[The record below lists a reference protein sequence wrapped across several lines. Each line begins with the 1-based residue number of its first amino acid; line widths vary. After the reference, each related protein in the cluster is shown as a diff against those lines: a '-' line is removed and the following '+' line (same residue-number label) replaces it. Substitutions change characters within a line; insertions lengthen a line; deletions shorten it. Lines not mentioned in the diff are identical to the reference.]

1 MYNSQ
6 RKQRGASAIG
16 IIIILAIIG
25 VGAYVGFQYLPL
37 YIEAGTV
44 DSILTSIENTD
55 KEKPVTSVQQI
66 RGMIGKQLNM
76 NQMDDLAN
84 SFKVTQD
91 EEIFIVNVNY
101 ERELNLI
108 YEKKLIITDKTLTL
122 E

>member
-25 VGAYVGFQYLPL
+25 VGAYIGFQYLPL

-55 KEKPVTSVQQI
+55 KEKPVTSAQQI
-66 RGMIGKQLNM
+66 RGMIEKQLNM

>member
-25 VGAYVGFQYLPL
+25 VGAYIGFQYLPL

-44 DSILTSIENTD
+44 DSILTSIENKD
-55 KEKPVTSVQQI
+55 REKPVTSAQQI
-66 RGMIGKQLNM
+66 RGMIEKQLNM
-76 NQMDDLAN
+76 NQMEDLAD

-91 EEIFIVNVNY
+91 EEIFIVKVNY

>member
-1 MYNSQ
+1 MYNNQ

-25 VGAYVGFQYLPL
+25 VGAYIGFQYLPL

>member
-1 MYNSQ
+1 MYNNQ

-25 VGAYVGFQYLPL
+25 VGAYIGFQYLPL

-44 DSILTSIENTD
+44 DSILTSIENNYR
-55 KEKPVTSVQQI
+55 EKPVTSAQQI
-66 RGMIGKQLNM
+66 RGMIEKQLNM
-76 NQMDDLAN
+76 NQMEDLAD

>member
-16 IIIILAIIG
+16 IIITLAIIG
-25 VGAYVGFQYLPL
+25 IGAYIGFQYLPL

-44 DSILTSIENTD
+44 DSILTSIENAD
-55 KEKPVTSVQQI
+55 KEKPVTSAQQI
-66 RGMIGKQLNM
+66 RVMIEKQLDM
-76 NQMDDLAN
+76 NQMEDLAD

>member
-16 IIIILAIIG
+16 IIITLAIIG
-25 VGAYVGFQYLPL
+25 IGAYIGFQYLPL

-44 DSILTSIENTD
+44 DSILTSIENAD

-66 RGMIGKQLNM
+66 RGMIEKQLNM
-76 NQMDDLAN
+76 NQMEELAD

-91 EEIFIVNVNY
+91 EEIFIVKVHY
-101 ERELNLI
+101 ERVLNLI

>member
-16 IIIILAIIG
+16 IIITLAIIG
-25 VGAYVGFQYLPL
+25 VGAYIGFQYLPL

-44 DSILTSIENTD
+44 DSILTSIENND
-55 KEKPVTSVQQI
+55 REKPVTSAQQI
-66 RGMIGKQLNM
+66 RGMIEKQLNM
-76 NQMDDLAN
+76 NQMEDLAD

-101 ERELNLI
+101 DRELNLI

>member
-25 VGAYVGFQYLPL
+25 VGAYIGFQYLPL

-55 KEKPVTSVQQI
+55 KEKPVTSAQQI
-66 RGMIGKQLNM
+66 RSMIEKQLNM
-76 NQMDDLAN
+76 NQMEDLAN

>member
-25 VGAYVGFQYLPL
+25 VGAYIGFQYLPL

-66 RGMIGKQLNM
+66 RGMIEKQLNM

>member
-16 IIIILAIIG
+16 IIITLAIIG
-25 VGAYVGFQYLPL
+25 VGAYIGFQYLPL

-44 DSILTSIENTD
+44 DSILTSIENND
-55 KEKPVTSVQQI
+55 REKPVTSAQQI
-66 RGMIGKQLNM
+66 RGMIEKQLNM
-76 NQMDDLAN
+76 NQMEDLAD

-91 EEIFIVNVNY
+91 EEIFIVKVNY

>member
-16 IIIILAIIG
+16 IIITLAIIG
-25 VGAYVGFQYLPL
+25 IGAYIGFQYLPL

-44 DSILTSIENTD
+44 DSILTSIENAD

-66 RGMIGKQLNM
+66 RGMIEKQLNM
-76 NQMDDLAN
+76 NQMEELAD

-101 ERELNLI
+101 EREINLI
-108 YEKKLIITDKTLTL
+108 YEKKLIITEKTLTL

>member
-1 MYNSQ
+1 MYDSQ

-16 IIIILAIIG
+16 IIITLAIIG
-25 VGAYVGFQYLPL
+25 VGAYIGFQYLPL

>member
-16 IIIILAIIG
+16 IIITLAIIG
-25 VGAYVGFQYLPL
+25 IGAYIGFQYLPL

-55 KEKPVTSVQQI
+55 KEKPVTSAQQI
-66 RGMIGKQLNM
+66 RGMIEKQLNM
-76 NQMDDLAN
+76 NQMEDLAD

>member
-1 MYNSQ
+1 MYKSQ

-16 IIIILAIIG
+16 IIITLAIIG
-25 VGAYVGFQYLPL
+25 IGAYIGFQYLPL

-44 DSILTSIENTD
+44 DSILTSIENAD

-66 RGMIGKQLNM
+66 RGMIEKQLNM
-76 NQMDDLAN
+76 NQMEELAD

-91 EEIFIVNVNY
+91 EEIFIVKVHY
-101 ERELNLI
+101 ERVLNLI

>member
-25 VGAYVGFQYLPL
+25 VGAYIGFQYLPL
-37 YIEAGTV
+37 YIEDGTV
-44 DSILTSIENTD
+44 DSILTGLESAD
-55 KEKPVTSVQQI
+55 KEKPFTSTQQI
-66 RGMIGKQLNM
+66 RGMIEKQLNM
-76 NQMDDLAN
+76 NQLEDLAD

-101 ERELNLI
+101 ERQLNLI
-108 YEKKLIITDKTLTL
+108 TSRNL
-122 E
+122 

>member
-25 VGAYVGFQYLPL
+25 VGAYIGFQYLPL

-55 KEKPVTSVQQI
+55 KEKPVTSAQQI
-66 RGMIGKQLNM
+66 RGMIEKQLNM
-76 NQMDDLAN
+76 NQMEDLAD

>member
-16 IIIILAIIG
+16 IIITLAIIG
-25 VGAYVGFQYLPL
+25 VGAYIGFQYLPL

-44 DSILTSIENTD
+44 DSILTSIENKD
-55 KEKPVTSVQQI
+55 REKPVTSAQQI
-66 RGMIGKQLNM
+66 RGMIEKQLNM
-76 NQMDDLAN
+76 NQMEDLAD

-91 EEIFIVNVNY
+91 EEIFIVKVNY

>member
-16 IIIILAIIG
+16 IIITLAIIG
-25 VGAYVGFQYLPL
+25 IGAYIGFQYLPL

-44 DSILTSIENTD
+44 DSILTSIENAD
-55 KEKPVTSVQQI
+55 KEKPVTSAQQI
-66 RGMIGKQLNM
+66 RVMIEKQLDM
-76 NQMDDLAN
+76 NQMEDLAD

-101 ERELNLI
+101 EMELNLI
-108 YEKKLIITDKTLTL
+108 YEKKLIITDKMLTL

>member
-16 IIIILAIIG
+16 IIITLAIIG
-25 VGAYVGFQYLPL
+25 VGAYIGFQYLPL

-44 DSILTSIENTD
+44 DSILTSIENKD
-55 KEKPVTSVQQI
+55 REKPVTSAQQI
-66 RGMIGKQLNM
+66 RGMIEKQLNM
-76 NQMDDLAN
+76 NQMEDLAD

>member
-1 MYNSQ
+1 MHNSQ

-16 IIIILAIIG
+16 IIITLAIIG
-25 VGAYVGFQYLPL
+25 IGAYIGFQYLPL

-44 DSILTSIENTD
+44 DSILTSIENAD
-55 KEKPVTSVQQI
+55 KEKPVTSAQQI
-66 RGMIGKQLNM
+66 RGMIEKQLNM
-76 NQMDDLAN
+76 NQMEDLAD

-91 EEIFIVNVNY
+91 EETFIVHVHY

>member
-16 IIIILAIIG
+16 IIITLAIIG
-25 VGAYVGFQYLPL
+25 VGAYIGFQYLPL

-44 DSILTSIENTD
+44 DSILTSIENND
-55 KEKPVTSVQQI
+55 REKPVTSAQQI
-66 RGMIGKQLNM
+66 RGMIEKQLNM
-76 NQMDDLAN
+76 NQMEDLAD

>member
-1 MYNSQ
+1 MYNNQ

-25 VGAYVGFQYLPL
+25 VGAYIGFQYLPL

-44 DSILTSIENTD
+44 DSILTSIENND
-55 KEKPVTSVQQI
+55 REKPVTSAQQI
-66 RGMIGKQLNM
+66 RGMIEKQLNM
-76 NQMDDLAN
+76 NQMEDLAD

>member
-1 MYNSQ
+1 MYNNQ

-25 VGAYVGFQYLPL
+25 VGAYIGFQYLPL

-55 KEKPVTSVQQI
+55 REKPVTSVQQI
-66 RGMIGKQLNM
+66 RGMIEKQLNM

>member
-1 MYNSQ
+1 MHNSQ

-16 IIIILAIIG
+16 IIITLAIIG
-25 VGAYVGFQYLPL
+25 IGAYIGFQYLPL

-44 DSILTSIENTD
+44 DSILTSIENAD
-55 KEKPVTSVQQI
+55 KEKPVTSAQQI
-66 RGMIGKQLNM
+66 RGMIEKQLNM
-76 NQMDDLAN
+76 NQMEDLAD

>member
-16 IIIILAIIG
+16 IIITLAIIG
-25 VGAYVGFQYLPL
+25 VGAYIGFQYLPL

-44 DSILTSIENTD
+44 DSILTSIENND
-55 KEKPVTSVQQI
+55 REKPVTSAQQI
-66 RGMIGKQLNM
+66 RGMIEKQLNM
-76 NQMDDLAN
+76 NQMEDLAD

-91 EEIFIVNVNY
+91 GEIYLVTVNY

-108 YEKKLIITDKTLTL
+108 YEKKLIKYDKSLTL
-122 E
+122 R